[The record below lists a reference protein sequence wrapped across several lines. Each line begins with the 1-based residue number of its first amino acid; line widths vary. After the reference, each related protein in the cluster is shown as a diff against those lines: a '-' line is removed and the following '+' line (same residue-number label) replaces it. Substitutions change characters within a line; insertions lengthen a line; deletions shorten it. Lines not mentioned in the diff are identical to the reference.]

1 MNYPV
6 LSEYFKKLDPNLRKL
21 IRFIDIIQGM
31 RTSHARYEKINLC

>member
-31 RTSHARYEKINLC
+31 HVSGFARSGKIN